1 MEAIRLARGIGWE
14 EDWGRVMGTD
24 DFAVK
29 IVFFDHNNVDCL
41 GVLEGEEAK
50 TTRPAGCAVAH
61 NGAFHHLAEL

>member
-1 MEAIRLARGIGWE
+1 
-14 EDWGRVMGTD
+14 MGTD